1 MSSQKFKSVNDEF
14 LIRNSISD
22 ELLDKCFTF
31 VINQRCIERTKVEE
45 AYKKNISLSIEF
57 PQNIK
62 DEGVDVVIKS
72 KFNNNDKFVN
82 LNKSVIFYEYK
93 NSGLRIEKVKKLQ
106 LGNIKFFP
114 QTHVSGDLIFQQ
126 LAKGIY
132 FRPEKLSELSQNLT
146 NNIAETINILSKLE
160 KNKIK
165 VSNYLDNLK
174 FTETQDSLNFQIL
187 NTFILIIKNHKDEE
201 INISLTHGDFKFEH
215 LFTKDNQL
223 EYLIDWENVGLRVIF
238 FDLMNFFIPWFVHRS
253 FNYIQIKDY
262 INQFVKNYLSHLE
275 DCIKEKYDLYFS
287 VFALERYIRINDKK
301 NLEFDKNKAY
311 QRYNILFKSLAN
323 ELK

>member
-1 MSSQKFKSVNDEF
+1 MSSQKFKSVSDEF

-106 LGNIKFFP
+106 LSNIKFFP

-132 FRPEKLSELSQNLT
+132 FRPEKFSELSQNLT

-165 VSNYLDNLK
+165 VSNYLGNLK

-187 NTFILIIKNHKDEE
+187 NTFVLIIENYKDEE

-262 INQFVKNYLSHLE
+262 INQFVKNYLPHLE
-275 DCIKEKYDLYFS
+275 GCIKEKYDLYFS

-301 NLEFDKNKAY
+301 NLEFDKDKAY

-323 ELK
+323 EIK

>member
-1 MSSQKFKSVNDEF
+1 M
-14 LIRNSISD
+14 
-22 ELLDKCFTF
+22 
-31 VINQRCIERTKVEE
+31 
-45 AYKKNISLSIEF
+45 
-57 PQNIK
+57 
-62 DEGVDVVIKS
+62 
-72 KFNNNDKFVN
+72 
-82 LNKSVIFYEYK
+82 
-93 NSGLRIEKVKKLQ
+93 
-106 LGNIKFFP
+106 
-114 QTHVSGDLIFQQ
+114 
-126 LAKGIY
+126 
-132 FRPEKLSELSQNLT
+132 SELSQNLT

-262 INQFVKNYLSHLE
+262 INQFVKNYLPHLE
-275 DCIKEKYDLYFS
+275 GCIKEKYDLYFS

>member
-1 MSSQKFKSVNDEF
+1 ME
-14 LIRNSISD
+14 
-22 ELLDKCFTF
+22 KCF
-31 VINQRCIERTKVEE
+31 
-45 AYKKNISLSIEF
+45 KKNISLSIEF

-106 LGNIKFFP
+106 LSNIKFFP

-132 FRPEKLSELSQNLT
+132 FRPEKFSELSQNLT

-165 VSNYLDNLK
+165 VSNYLGNLK

-187 NTFILIIKNHKDEE
+187 NTFVLIIENYKDEE

-262 INQFVKNYLSHLE
+262 INQFVKNYLPHLE
-275 DCIKEKYDLYFS
+275 GCIKEKYDLYFS

-301 NLEFDKNKAY
+301 NLEFDKDKAY

-323 ELK
+323 EIK

>member
-174 FTETQDSLNFQIL
+174 FTEIQDSLNFQIL

>member
-1 MSSQKFKSVNDEF
+1 MSSQKFKSVSDEF

-106 LGNIKFFP
+106 LSNIKFFP

-132 FRPEKLSELSQNLT
+132 FRPEKFSELSQNLT

-165 VSNYLDNLK
+165 VSNYLGNLK
-174 FTETQDSLNFQIL
+174 FIETQDSLNFQIL
-187 NTFILIIKNHKDEE
+187 NTFVLIIENYKDEE

-215 LFTKDNQL
+215 LFTKNNQL

-262 INQFVKNYLSHLE
+262 INQFVKNYLPHLE
-275 DCIKEKYDLYFS
+275 GCIKEKYDLYFS

-301 NLEFDKNKAY
+301 NLEIDKDKAY

-323 ELK
+323 EIK